1 LLVGRRGDLVKD
13 DVLTLQITG
22 VLSDETG
29 IEGADC
35 VIVVGQVPK
44 SMVAKRSDA
53 NRDGVVDMLD
63 FVLMAD
69 DWLQSTLVEY

>member
-1 LLVGRRGDLVKD
+1 M
-13 DVLTLQITG
+13 
-22 VLSDETG
+22 LSDETG

-44 SMVAKRSDA
+44 SMVAKTSDA

-63 FVLMAD
+63 SVLMAD
-69 DWLQSTLVEY
+69 DWLQSTLLEY